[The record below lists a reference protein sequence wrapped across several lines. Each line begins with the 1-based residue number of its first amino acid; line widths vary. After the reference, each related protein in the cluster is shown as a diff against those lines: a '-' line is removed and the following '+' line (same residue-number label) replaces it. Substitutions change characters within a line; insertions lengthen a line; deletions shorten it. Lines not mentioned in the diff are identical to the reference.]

1 MYAYLGLDPIEH
13 VYLEHRLDLL
23 TRRNKAKL
31 GKSSKKKKR
40 ELSTKHLTPLPLL
53 VGRRD

>member
-1 MYAYLGLDPIEH
+1 MYAYLGLDPIEY

-31 GKSSKKKKR
+31 GKSSKKKKKG
-40 ELSTKHLTPLPLL
+40 TFY
-53 VGRRD
+53 